1 MPVGVARN
9 TAINLDRQYN
19 FMSNLKES
27 QMATALNNFTP
38 ENMLRLVRLNNKKE
52 GRVKTSLKAG
62 TRLIGAIS
70 TQVVQRLQRTLVS
83 VSVRL
88 QDGKMKL
95 KEKIV

>member
-38 ENMLRLVRLNNKKE
+38 ENMLRLVRLSMPNLIRNKLFTE
-52 GRVKTSLKAG
+52 VA
-62 TRLIGAIS
+62 
-70 TQVVQRLQRTLVS
+70 
-83 VSVRL
+83 
-88 QDGKMKL
+88 
-95 KEKIV
+95 